1 MPTPK
6 LSCATQAIDA
16 VDLEMLSTPTCRWR
30 NPNYRLNTE
39 IKAVLFQETTSPTL
53 PCHEGPAADACT
65 LVDNAGPTAWTWR
78 CQGDRRR

>member
-39 IKAVLFQETTSPTL
+39 IKAVLFQETT
-53 PCHEGPAADACT
+53 CG
-65 LVDNAGPTAWTWR
+65 WR
-78 CQGDRRR
+78 NVNYRVNTDS